1 MIDRTMMTE
10 MLRRMYRIRFF
21 EERIKQFYD
30 YRGYFAVEAPDKE
43 AQTADE
49 LLTCVSYE
57 FASEGMIGGAV
68 HLSIGQEAVPVGV
81 CANLN
86 ADDAVLSTHRSH
98 GHFIAK
104 GGSVREALAE
114 LMGRATGCSRGCGG
128 SMHLFD
134 PGITFLGG
142 NGIVGG
148 GIPIALGPA
157 FAAKYRGTDR
167 VSVGFFSDGAA
178 NQGTFHE
185 ALNLAAIWKLPV
197 IFVCENNL
205 YANVTPYGLAFAT
218 PDIASRAAG
227 YGIPGVTVDGQDALA
242 MYEAASEAVGRARAG
257 DGPTLIEAKT
267 YRYEGHCG
275 VSSSHQ
281 NPEECAEWRQR
292 DPIVLHQQKLVAEGT
307 MTEAEV
313 QAMRDE
319 ITAEIDEAEEFAKS
333 SPLAD
338 PAALELPCIPGR
350 PAGPAT

>member
-1 MIDRTMMTE
+1 MHDPALLTE
-10 MLRRMYRIRFF
+10 MLRRMVRIRFF
-21 EERIKQFYD
+21 EQRIKQFYD
-30 YRGYFAVEAPDKE
+30 YRGYFAVEAPEKE

-104 GGSVREALAE
+104 GGSVKEALAE

-157 FAAKYRGTDR
+157 FAAKYRGTQQ

-218 PDIASRAAG
+218 ADIAPRAAG
-227 YGIPGVTVDGQDALA
+227 YGIPGVVVDGQDVLA
-242 MYEAASEAVGRARAG
+242 VYETAGEAAGRARAG

-275 VSSSHQ
+275 VSSGHQ
-281 NPEECAEWRQR
+281 NPEECAEWQKR
-292 DPIVLHQQKLVAEGT
+292 DPIALLQRKLLADGAIAED
-307 MTEAEV
+307 EV
-313 QAMRDE
+313 QSMRE
-319 ITAEIDEAEEFAKS
+319 AVSAEIDEAEEFAKS

-338 PAALELPCIPGR
+338 PIALRLPCIPGR
-350 PAGPAT
+350 PAT